1 MWCEFNI
8 TNNIF
13 SLKSQ
18 IKMPRKQKCVS
29 RNIGNSDKVN
39 NKLPR
44 EIEMLKDYF
53 QDTFYN
59 DCILWSLEY
68 SKSLLLMLLL
78 IQMHHQHYQLILWKN
93 VI

>member
-1 MWCEFNI
+1 
-8 TNNIF
+8 
-13 SLKSQ
+13 
-18 IKMPRKQKCVS
+18 MPRKQKCVS

-59 DCILWSLEY
+59 DCIL
-68 SKSLLLMLLL
+68 
-78 IQMHHQHYQLILWKN
+78 
-93 VI
+93 